1 MASGTSNPVTVSG
14 EDLQSR
20 KNPSFSPVEGVETT
34 VNGKPTVVKPP
45 VGSANGVSES
55 LTLNHNAFPE
65 FVFEKVA
72 APEYGVSKDAIARYT
87 GVPVNRPDYVNDY
100 HFIGIMRIVDK
111 LVNPSYKGKI
121 LNIYNTPESKS

>member
-1 MASGTSNPVTVSG
+1 MASGTSNPITVSG

-34 VNGKPTVVKPP
+34 VNGKSVVVKPP
-45 VGSANGVSES
+45 SGSVDGVSES
-55 LTLNHNAFPE
+55 LNLNQNCFPE
-65 FVFEKVA
+65 FLFEKIST
-72 APEYGVSKDAIARYT
+72 PEYGVSKDAIARYT

-100 HFIGIMRIVDK
+100 FFIGIMRTVDK

-121 LNIYNTPESKS
+121 LNVYNTPEPKS

>member
-34 VNGKPTVVKPP
+34 VNGKSAVVKPP
-45 VGSANGVSES
+45 QGSVDGVSES
-55 LTLNHNAFPE
+55 LNLNHNCFPE
-65 FVFEKVA
+65 FLFEKIST
-72 APEYGVSKDAIARYT
+72 PEYGVSKDAIARYT

-100 HFIGIMRIVDK
+100 FFIGIMRTVDK

-121 LNIYNTPESKS
+121 LNVYNTPEPKS